1 MICIVSIITVIYPHS
16 SADKT
21 AYAADETEKKLEEEI
36 DKALTELS
44 TDELEKYF
52 DALDTDLKTS
62 LGGSLKALLKGILDG
77 NINLSSAQVI
87 EYLINSATKQFATTA
102 ASLTGIAI
110 LAIFY
115 GMSGQLT
122 SGFKKESTKQ
132 LVYWAVYGGI
142 VVTVAITISN
152 LIIEIKSVLNLIADI
167 IEAGS
172 PIFATIIT
180 AIGGSSAIG
189 FIEPAVTLLCG
200 IEVKTIVSFILPLF
214 YAVTV
219 FTIVGNMSDN
229 IKLDKL
235 SKALKSIGSWT
246 LGIMFSLITTLL
258 SVQGLVGASIDT
270 VSIKSAKFALS
281 SYVPIL
287 GGYLS
292 EGFDIVCAGAVLIKN
307 AVGLALFLVML
318 GTMLVPI
325 IKTVLYSLSLKLL
338 AGFLEPI
345 TDKKVTDLLYVT
357 GQNLLLPVS
366 ACAGVGFTVFV
377 LLSIIIGAFNAGV
390 V

>member
-1 MICIVSIITVIYPHS
+1 MAFIAVLYTATTNNVTAFAVS
-16 SADKT
+16 
-21 AYAADETEKKLEEEI
+21 ETEEALEDEI
-36 DKALTELS
+36 AKALSELS
-44 TDELEKYF
+44 TEELDKYF
-52 DALDTDLKTS
+52 ESLNEDLKTS
-62 LGGSLKALLKGILDG
+62 LGGSVKALIEGILDG
-77 NINLSSAQVI
+77 NISLNSTEIVN
-87 EYLINSATKQFATTA
+87 YLINSVTKQFTATV
-102 ASLTGIAI
+102 ASLLGIAI

-122 SGFKKESTKQ
+122 SGFKRESTKQ

-142 VVTVAITISN
+142 AVTIAISVSN
-152 LIIEIKSVLNLIADI
+152 LIIEIKSVVNLISDI
-167 IEAGS
+167 VEVCA
-172 PIFATIIT
+172 PIFATLVT

-200 IEVKTIVSFILPLF
+200 IEVKTVISFILPLF

-219 FTIVGNMSDN
+219 FTIIGNMSDN

-235 SKALKSIGSWT
+235 SGALKSIGSWT

-258 SVQGLVGASIDT
+258 SVQGLVGASINT

-307 AVGLALFLVML
+307 AVGLAVFLILL
-318 GTMLVPI
+318 GTMLAPL
-325 IKTVLYSLSLKLL
+325 IKTVCYSLALKLL

-345 TDKKVTDLLYVT
+345 TDSKVTNLLYTT
-357 GQNLLLPVS
+357 GQNLMLPIS

-377 LLSIIIGAFNAGV
+377 LLFIVIGAFNAGV

>member
-1 MICIVSIITVIYPHS
+1 MAFIAVLYTATTNNVTALAVS
-16 SADKT
+16 
-21 AYAADETEKKLEEEI
+21 ETEEALEDEI
-36 DKALTELS
+36 SKALSELS
-44 TDELEKYF
+44 TEELDKYF
-52 DALDTDLKTS
+52 ESLNEDLKTS
-62 LGGSLKALLKGILDG
+62 LGGSVKALIEGILDG
-77 NINLSSAQVI
+77 NISLNSAEIVN
-87 EYLINSATKQFATTA
+87 YLINSVTKQFTATVS
-102 ASLTGIAI
+102 SLLGIAI

-122 SGFKKESTKQ
+122 SGFKRESTKQ

-142 VVTVAITISN
+142 AVTIAISVSN
-152 LIIEIKSVLNLIADI
+152 LIIEIKSVVNLISDI
-167 IEAGS
+167 VEVCA
-172 PIFATIIT
+172 PVFATLVT
-180 AIGGSSAIG
+180 AIGGSSSIG

-200 IEVKTIVSFILPLF
+200 IEVKTVISFILPLF

-219 FTIVGNMSDN
+219 FTIIGNMSDN

-235 SKALKSIGSWT
+235 SGALKSIGSWT

-307 AVGLALFLVML
+307 AVGLAVFLILL
-318 GTMLVPI
+318 GTMLAPL
-325 IKTVLYSLSLKLL
+325 IKTVCYSLALKLL

-345 TDKKVTDLLYVT
+345 TDSKVTNLLYTT
-357 GQNLLLPVS
+357 GQNLMLPIS

-377 LLSIIIGAFNAGV
+377 LLFIVIGAFNAGV

>member
-1 MICIVSIITVIYPHS
+1 MAFIAVLYTATTNNVTALAVS
-16 SADKT
+16 
-21 AYAADETEKKLEEEI
+21 ETEEALEDEI
-36 DKALTELS
+36 SKALSELS
-44 TDELEKYF
+44 TEELDKYF
-52 DALDTDLKTS
+52 ESLNEDLKTS
-62 LGGSLKALLKGILDG
+62 LGGSVKALIEGILDG
-77 NINLSSAQVI
+77 NISLNSAEIVN
-87 EYLINSATKQFATTA
+87 YLINSVTKQFTATVS
-102 ASLTGIAI
+102 SLLGIAI

-122 SGFKKESTKQ
+122 SGFKRESTKQ

-142 VVTVAITISN
+142 AVTIAISVSN
-152 LIIEIKSVLNLIADI
+152 LIIEIKSVVNLISDI
-167 IEAGS
+167 VEVCA
-172 PIFATIIT
+172 PVFATLVT
-180 AIGGSSAIG
+180 AIGGSSSIG

-200 IEVKTIVSFILPLF
+200 IEVKIVISFILPLF

-219 FTIVGNMSDN
+219 FTIIGNMSDN

-235 SKALKSIGSWT
+235 SGALKSIGSWT

-281 SYVPIL
+281 SYIPIL

-307 AVGLALFLVML
+307 AVGLAVFLILL
-318 GTMLVPI
+318 GTMLAPL
-325 IKTVLYSLSLKLL
+325 IKTVCYSLALKLL

-345 TDKKVTDLLYVT
+345 TDSKVTNLLYTT
-357 GQNLLLPVS
+357 GQNLMLPIS

-377 LLSIIIGAFNAGV
+377 LLFIVIGAFNAGV

>member
-1 MICIVSIITVIYPHS
+1 MAFIAVLYTATTNNVTALAVS
-16 SADKT
+16 
-21 AYAADETEKKLEEEI
+21 ETEEALEDEI
-36 DKALTELS
+36 SKALSELS
-44 TDELEKYF
+44 TEELDKYF
-52 DALDTDLKTS
+52 ESLNEDLKTS
-62 LGGSLKALLKGILDG
+62 LGGSVKALIEGILDG
-77 NINLSSAQVI
+77 NISLNSAEIVN
-87 EYLINSATKQFATTA
+87 YLINSVTKQFTATVS
-102 ASLTGIAI
+102 SLLGIAI

-122 SGFKKESTKQ
+122 SGFKRESTKQ

-142 VVTVAITISN
+142 AVTIAISVSN
-152 LIIEIKSVLNLIADI
+152 LIIEIKSVVNLISDI
-167 IEAGS
+167 VEVCA
-172 PIFATIIT
+172 PVFATLVT
-180 AIGGSSAIG
+180 AIGGSSSIG

-200 IEVKTIVSFILPLF
+200 IEVKTVISFILPLF

-219 FTIVGNMSDN
+219 FTIIGNMSDN

-235 SKALKSIGSWT
+235 SGALKSIGSWT

-281 SYVPIL
+281 SYIPIL

-307 AVGLALFLVML
+307 AVGLAVFLILL
-318 GTMLVPI
+318 GTMLAPL
-325 IKTVLYSLSLKLL
+325 IKTVCYSLALKLL

-345 TDKKVTDLLYVT
+345 TDSKVTNLLYTT
-357 GQNLLLPVS
+357 GQNLMLPIS

-377 LLSIIIGAFNAGV
+377 LLFIVIGAFNAGV

>member
-1 MICIVSIITVIYPHS
+1 MAFIAVLYTATTNNVTALAVS
-16 SADKT
+16 
-21 AYAADETEKKLEEEI
+21 ETEEALEDEI
-36 DKALTELS
+36 SKALSELS
-44 TDELEKYF
+44 TEELDKYF
-52 DALDTDLKTS
+52 ESLNEDLKTS
-62 LGGSLKALLKGILDG
+62 LGESVKALIEGILDG
-77 NINLSSAQVI
+77 NISLNSAEIVN
-87 EYLINSATKQFATTA
+87 YLINSVTKQFTATVS
-102 ASLTGIAI
+102 SLLGIAI

-122 SGFKKESTKQ
+122 SGFKRESTKQ

-142 VVTVAITISN
+142 AVTIAISVSN
-152 LIIEIKSVLNLIADI
+152 LIIEIKSVVNLISDI
-167 IEAGS
+167 VEVCA
-172 PIFATIIT
+172 PVFATLVT
-180 AIGGSSAIG
+180 AIGGSSSIG

-200 IEVKTIVSFILPLF
+200 IEVKTVISFILPLF

-219 FTIVGNMSDN
+219 FTIIGNMSDN

-235 SKALKSIGSWT
+235 SGALKSIGSWT

-307 AVGLALFLVML
+307 AVGLAVFLILL
-318 GTMLVPI
+318 GTMLAPL
-325 IKTVLYSLSLKLL
+325 IKTVCYSLALKLL

-345 TDKKVTDLLYVT
+345 TDSKVTNLLYTT
-357 GQNLLLPVS
+357 GQNLMLPIS

-377 LLSIIIGAFNAGV
+377 LLFIVIGAFNAGV